1 MPIWQRKILHPM
13 RKHRFSSI
21 NIMSYQKL
29 LACNR
34 ASNFSWGLIQ
44 YHLIR
49 NPYWSQTTEVFVN
62 DESLPAI
69 KGYLRINRTW
79 KNQESI
85 TLKLD
90 MRTEAIYPVPYES
103 QDLMVVWDK
112 DRMIP

>member
-1 MPIWQRKILHPM
+1 MDLSLCQTIIILAAV
-13 RKHRFSSI
+13 RSGEVIISVTVDTEEDFE
-21 NIMSYQKL
+21 
-29 LACNR
+29 
-34 ASNFSWGLIQ
+34 F
-44 YHLIR
+44 LIR
-49 NPYWSQTTEVFVN
+49 NPYWSQTTEVFVK